1 MKYGFFFFALA
12 IILTPSVS
20 FATASTSADL
30 IQKYQQAKTGGE
42 KVKVLIVPGHDVE
55 ASGTEFRGIK
65 EYKLN
70 ALLADNLYAYFKK
83 DKAFDVAITQKNG
96 EYTDTFRTY
105 FAQQRSAIQQFRKE
119 HVAARAQVLESGAVS
134 IVKGV
139 PHNTASEDV
148 SVKLFGINKWAGEHD
163 IDLVIHIHFN
173 DHGGRKPNKVGDYNG
188 FTIYIP
194 ESQLPNAKISRPI
207 AEAVAKKL
215 SESNPTSNLQ
225 GESQGVT
232 EEQDLIAIG
241 SHSTLQAAAFLVE
254 YAYIYEPQLTAASV
268 QKYALNEYA
277 YRTYWG
283 VKEFFGD
290 PIKKKIASPY
300 FPYRFENALKKGAKA
315 SRAVFALQT
324 ALVHDGAY
332 PASGMTLNDC
342 PVSGNFGVC
351 TELAV
356 KEFQEKNGL
365 PATGIVGSLTQK
377 VLNKAYG
384 K

>member
-1 MKYGFFFFALA
+1 MKYTVGVFFFLSMFV
-12 IILTPSVS
+12 PSVA
-20 FATASTSADL
+20 FAKAATPEEL
-30 IQKYQQAKTGGE
+30 IQKYTQAKAGGE

-55 ASGTEFRGIK
+55 ATGTEFRGIK

-70 ALLADNLYAYFKK
+70 ALLADNLYSYFKK
-83 DKAFDVAITQKNG
+83 DPAFAVTITQKNG

-119 HVAARAQVLESGAVS
+119 HVTARTQALESGAMSV
-134 IVKGV
+134 VKGV

-148 SVKLFGINKWAGEHD
+148 SVKLFGINKWADEHD

-173 DHGGRKPNKVGDYNG
+173 DHGGRKPNKLGDYNG
-188 FTIYIP
+188 YTIYIP
-194 ESQLPNAKISRPI
+194 ESQLPNAKTSRPI

-215 SESNPTSNLQ
+215 GEANPTSNLQ

-241 SHSTLQAAAFLVE
+241 SHNSLEAAAFLVE
-254 YAYIYEPQLTAASV
+254 YAYIYEPQLTASNV

-300 FPYRFENALKKGAKA
+300 FPYRFENALKKGTKA

-324 ALVHDGAY
+324 ALAHDGAY
-332 PASGMTLNDC
+332 PASGKTLNDC
-342 PVSGNFGVC
+342 PVSGNFGLC

-365 PATGIVGSLTQK
+365 PATGVVGSLTQK
-377 VLNKAYG
+377 ALNRVYG